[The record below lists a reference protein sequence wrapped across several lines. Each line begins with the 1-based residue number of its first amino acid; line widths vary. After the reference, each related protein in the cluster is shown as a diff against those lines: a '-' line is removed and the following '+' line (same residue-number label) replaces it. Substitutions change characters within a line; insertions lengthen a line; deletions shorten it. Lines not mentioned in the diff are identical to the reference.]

1 MKKERR
7 WLKSVLA
14 ASVEVQPALP
24 WQRGNRRKPESLKV
38 VIAPKRELA
47 VAAR

>member
-14 ASVEVQPALP
+14 AAAEPQVAMPWARQTRRRPAEFKAQPVA
-24 WQRGNRRKPESLKV
+24 KT
-38 VIAPKRELA
+38 LA